1 MWFQDISTFL
11 GVKDLSAKGQTLAK
25 QFAVI
30 SFLHSFIMQSSVIF
44 IVLYAI
50 DQVGIGPVGVLS
62 AVMLLIQSVF
72 DYPLGVMSDSIGQRW
87 VISFGWGVMALID
100 ILLIIATNFSDFLVV
115 YFLAGIVI
123 ALFSGAYETWLDN
136 NYRAVVDNK
145 DPNRRIYGFLF
156 GRSRTISYF
165 GMIIAFTIGG
175 MIATAFSRKI
185 LFLIQA
191 TGGIFM
197 IFVII
202 TVMKDQYEKKKT
214 KNLFQNF
221 LKKYL
226 TTTKDGITFFFSSK
240 KVFFFLFAQMIYL
253 GVWSIWLNFVGFVI
267 YYGYSGSD
275 DIIGIV
281 RTIILI
287 GAAITG
293 IFATR
298 ISKRIHST
306 KWISKISPVHFLIFF
321 SGFAILLWGIPLTN
335 QFNLLAI
342 ILLLMIIFLSEPFV
356 QLADILIQRVTIDL
370 VPEEIRNSVYSLV
383 PSLAALLSF
392 PFMAVI
398 GFVLEDISFSIG
410 MVILGCLGFVSSLC
424 FYLSEKMSD

>member
-1 MWFQDISTFL
+1 MSTFL
-11 GVKDLSAKGQTLAK
+11 GVKDLPPKGQTLAK
-25 QFAVI
+25 QFAII
-30 SFLHSFIMQSSVIF
+30 SFLQSFIFSLSITF
-44 IVLYAI
+44 IVLYVI
-50 DQVGIGPVGVLS
+50 DQIGIGPVGVLS
-62 AVMLLIQSVF
+62 AVMLLTQSVF

-87 VISFGWGVMALID
+87 VISFGWGVLAFID
-100 ILLIIATNFSDFLVV
+100 ILLVFATKFSEFLLV

-123 ALFSGAYETWLDN
+123 ALFSGAYETWFDN
-136 NYRAVVDNK
+136 NYRVVVGNK
-145 DPNRRIYGFLF
+145 DPDRRIYGFLF
-156 GRSRTISYF
+156 GRRVTLWHF
-165 GMIIAFTIGG
+165 GMIIGFIIGG

-185 LFLIQA
+185 LFLFRA
-191 TGGIFM
+191 MGGIFM
-197 IFVII
+197 IFLII

-214 KNLFQNF
+214 QNLFQNF

-226 TTTKDGITFFFSSK
+226 TTTKDGMTFFFSSK

-253 GVWSIWLNFVGFVI
+253 GVWGIWLNFVAFVI

-275 DIIGIV
+275 DVTGIV

-287 GAAITG
+287 GVAIAG
-293 IFATR
+293 IFVTR
-298 ISKRIHST
+298 ISKRIYST

-321 SGFAILLWGIPLTN
+321 GGFAILLWGIPLTN

-342 ILLLMIIFLSEPFV
+342 ILLVMIIFLSEPFV

-392 PFMAVI
+392 PFMAI
-398 GFVLEDISFSIG
+398 MGFVLEDISFSIG
-410 MVILGCLGFVSSLC
+410 MVILGCLGFASSFC
-424 FYLSEKMSD
+424 FYLSEKMSS